1 MPNKKKPYKKNYYN
15 KPKQHNTVETNSVV
29 DSTTP
34 KNEFNSYSTQQLYNY
49 FFGTN
54 ILKKYSPQQIETM
67 VSDPMSYSK
76 ELREISETLYN
87 SNGTFTHTVDYM
99 TAMPTLDKVIV
110 TKGKDK
116 NKKRINKELV
126 ESTLKMIRDREFVRD
141 ALWTGMVDGLAFYY
155 FETTKMP
162 NRNEKYLNDFD
173 VTQIVEVNELGI
185 NASVI
190 SLPVDY
196 TKIVWRKNN
205 HFQIAFNLEYFRLDS
220 NEPTEKKLK
229 KFPKE
234 IRDAYHER
242 YEKNGGFKNGSWV
255 ILDDKKTIVHKIRS
269 KWSEPFG
276 RPIVL
281 AAISNIL
288 YSDYFTAT
296 KRGVLDEIN
305 NKVVYQTFPEGKEK
319 GTSALNKTQQEHQ
332 HRTVKNAIMNKQN
345 KSATTFISVAAGT
358 KLSTLDTSDIT
369 IFDSKNEEN
378 LSNNISLDMGIAGA
392 LLNGVGS
399 GSYAA
404 QQQNLELITGLVF
417 EWVEQI
423 TNELNKVISA
433 NIIKDDKNPTE
444 VKYLRMTCVNKKE
457 TITNMKDLYLQGKGS
472 LVAWASACG
481 LPEDV
486 FVALLD
492 HEKEEGFEEKYPP
505 HKTSFTLS
513 KEDTS
518 NKGGRPQTNN
528 PTENTIKSRG
538 NNGNAMPSP
547 SD

>member
-1 MPNKKKPYKKNYYN
+1 MPNKKPYNKKYYKKQ
-15 KPKQHNTVETNSVV
+15 KQIETNSVV

-54 ILKKYSPQQIETM
+54 VLKRYTPKQIEIM
-67 VSDPMSYSK
+67 VSDPMGHSR
-76 ELREISETLYN
+76 ELREISEILYN

-99 TAMPTLDKVIV
+99 TAMPTLDKVII
-110 TKGKDK
+110 TKGKNK
-116 NKKRINKELV
+116 NKKRLYKEMV
-126 ESTLKMIRDREFVRD
+126 ESTLEMIRDREFIHD
-141 ALWTGMVDGLAFYY
+141 ALWTGMVDGIAFYY
-155 FETTKMP
+155 FETTQMP
-162 NRNEKYLNDFD
+162 IHNEKFLNDFD
-173 VTQIVEVNELGI
+173 VAQIFEVNDLGI
-185 NASVI
+185 NASII

-205 HFQIAFNLEYFRLDS
+205 HFQIAFNLDYFKLNTGESIER
-220 NEPTEKKLK
+220 KLK

-234 IRDAYHER
+234 IRDAYHKR
-242 YEKNGGFKNGSWV
+242 KNGNGFENGNWV

-281 AAISNIL
+281 AAIANIL

-305 NKVVYQTFPEGKEK
+305 NKVIYQTFPEGREK
-319 GTSALNKTQQEHQ
+319 GTSALNKNQQENQ

-358 KLSTLDTSDIT
+358 KLSTLDTSDVT

-378 LSNNISLDMGIAGA
+378 LNNNIALDMGIAAA
-392 LLNGVGS
+392 LLNGIGS

-417 EWVEQI
+417 EWIEQI
-423 TNELNKVISA
+423 TNELNKVITA
-433 NIIKDDKNPTE
+433 NIIKDDKVTVK

-457 TITNMKDLYLQGKGS
+457 TITNFKDLYLQGGGS

-486 FVALLD
+486 FIALLD
-492 HEKEEGFEEKYPP
+492 HEKEEEFEEKYPP

-513 KEDTS
+513 KEDTKS
-518 NKGGRPQTNN
+518 NGGRPKTDN
-528 PTENTIKSRG
+528 PTENTIKSRD
-538 NNGNAMPSP
+538 NNGNNLPSP